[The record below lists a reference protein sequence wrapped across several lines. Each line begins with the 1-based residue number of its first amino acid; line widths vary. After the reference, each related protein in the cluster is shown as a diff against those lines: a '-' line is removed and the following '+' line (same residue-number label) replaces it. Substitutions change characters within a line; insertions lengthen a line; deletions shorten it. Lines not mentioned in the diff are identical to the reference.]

1 MELIYES
8 VEECI
13 QAELE
18 IRSMERLQAQKRK
31 MNPEAEFTDL
41 SLDLFK
47 RICSF
52 KEQDWKIYS
61 ACCESEKE
69 CFDIEHDVECECC
82 VDEPSFL
89 PREYFYGTDRLD
101 YKLYLAM
108 RTAQKKVLNVTRTN
122 FIPPC

>member
-18 IRSMERLQAQKRK
+18 IRIMECLQAQKRK
-31 MNPEAEFTDL
+31 MNPEDKFTDL

-52 KEQDWKIYS
+52 KEQDWKRYS
-61 ACCESEKE
+61 ACCGK
-69 CFDIEHDVECECC
+69 
-82 VDEPSFL
+82 
-89 PREYFYGTDRLD
+89 
-101 YKLYLAM
+101 
-108 RTAQKKVLNVTRTN
+108 
-122 FIPPC
+122 

>member
-18 IRSMERLQAQKRK
+18 IRSMERLQSQKRK

-82 VDEPSFL
+82 VDEPSFFQ
-89 PREYFYGTDRLD
+89 ENTFMEQID
-101 YKLYLAM
+101 
-108 RTAQKKVLNVTRTN
+108 
-122 FIPPC
+122 

>member
-1 MELIYES
+1 MERNYDKMELIYES

-31 MNPEAEFTDL
+31 MNPEAAFTDL
-41 SLDLFK
+41 PLDLFK

-61 ACCESEKE
+61 
-69 CFDIEHDVECECC
+69 DIEFSV
-82 VDEPSFL
+82 SITQKGWL
-89 PREYFYGTDRLD
+89 
-101 YKLYLAM
+101 K
-108 RTAQKKVLNVTRTN
+108 KKVTN
-122 FIPPC
+122 K

>member
-18 IRSMERLQAQKRK
+18 IRSMECLQAQKRK
-31 MNPEAEFTDL
+31 MNLEDKFTDL

-52 KEQDWKIYS
+52 KEQDWKRYS
-61 ACCESEKE
+61 N
-69 CFDIEHDVECECC
+69 IEW
-82 VDEPSFL
+82 L
-89 PREYFYGTDRLD
+89 
-101 YKLYLAM
+101 K
-108 RTAQKKVLNVTRTN
+108 KKVTN
-122 FIPPC
+122 K

>member
-18 IRSMERLQAQKRK
+18 IRAMERLHAQKRK
-31 MNPEAEFTDL
+31 MNPEAKFTDL

-52 KEQDWKIYS
+52 KEQDW
-61 ACCESEKE
+61 
-69 CFDIEHDVECECC
+69 
-82 VDEPSFL
+82 
-89 PREYFYGTDRLD
+89 
-101 YKLYLAM
+101 
-108 RTAQKKVLNVTRTN
+108 
-122 FIPPC
+122 